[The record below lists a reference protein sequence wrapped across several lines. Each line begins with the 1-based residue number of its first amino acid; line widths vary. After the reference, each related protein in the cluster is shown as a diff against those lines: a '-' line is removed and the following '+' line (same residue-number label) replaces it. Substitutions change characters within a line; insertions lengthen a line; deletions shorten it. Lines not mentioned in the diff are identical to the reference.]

1 MAYLIDFQKKP
12 ICMGDYPPLSA
23 IKADRHFSAQVL
35 YQIERI
41 KDINDEMVAQI
52 RRSKFVVAN
61 LIGIAAACIVK
72 RNLLMI

>member
-1 MAYLIDFQKKP
+1 MYPVDFKQKK
-12 ICMGDYPPLSA
+12 GSLTYYPPLSA
-23 IKADRHFSAQVL
+23 IEADRHFSAQVL

-61 LIGIAAACIVK
+61 LIGIAAAYIVK
-72 RNLLMI
+72 QNLLMI